1 MDNPSG
7 NFAFWNGNL
16 IFFFPWAVLSDS
28 NNVKLTTPPFIQDHN
43 NFPKTRV
50 KWNAHSSF
58 SCCYSVFF
66 EVCYCLF
73 KFSFFFFFSSKYCL
87 TNLCP
92 DSEIIYIIPDP
103 FNGLRDRKGTP
114 RYSKIGC
121 RPKMMIHSFSH
132 AVHCIPPWPSV
143 LLLTLM
149 QWLSKNSGV
158 IQPRGIPYGLLQ
170 LKSWQRETSL
180 LVGS

>member
-16 IFFFPWAVLSDS
+16 IFFSPGQSSVTRITQNSQLRPSFKA
-28 NNVKLTTPPFIQDHN
+28 TTT
-43 NFPKTRV
+43 FPKQE
-50 KWNAHSSF
+50 WNEMCTHHSLVAIQYSLKYVIVCLSF
-58 SCCYSVFF
+58 
-66 EVCYCLF
+66 L
-73 KFSFFFFFSSKYCL
+73 FFFFSSKYCL
-87 TNLCP
+87 TTLCP
-92 DSEIIYIIPDP
+92 DSEIIYRIPSP
-103 FNGLRDRKGTP
+103 FNGLRDRKGTL

-149 QWLSKNSGV
+149 QRLSKNSGV
-158 IQPRGIPYGLLQ
+158 IQPWGIPYGLLQ